1 MSMKKNWKIF
11 WRYYNYLYWCE

>member
-1 MSMKKNWKIF
+1 MFMKKNWKIF